1 MSGLYIH
8 IPFCTYKCS
17 YCNFYSIVNKNDIE
31 IYKKYIESLISEL
44 KLRISDYKSEIETIY
59 FGGGTP
65 SVLGADS
72 LQYLLDN
79 ILNIV
84 YNHNKDFK
92 NTDLNTNF
100 IKEITIESNINDIN
114 AEYIKFLENIPNI
127 RLSLGIQTFNEKSLD
142 IINRHTEK
150 KDIINTLKLI
160 NKSSLEN
167 ISLDFICGLP
177 LNSENQIRDDIL
189 FSLDLLSK
197 TKHFSL
203 YYLEL
208 TDSLQRKWKDLL
220 PNDEESVIY
229 YKKASDTLEGLG
241 FKRYEVSN
249 YSLPNYNSIHNS
261 NYWFLKDYIGIGV
274 SAVGCY
280 NDNRYSNVKILKDYF
295 NFIYNNNLPIKE
307 NEYLD
312 IETRKKEFIFLSLRT
327 VKGINIDRYNN
338 CFNEVFYDNY
348 YNIINNN
355 KEYFNISNNY
365 LSIKKSYFDY
375 VDEISILLL

>member
-1 MSGLYIH
+1 M
-8 IPFCTYKCS
+8 
-17 YCNFYSIVNKNDIE
+17 
-31 IYKKYIESLISEL
+31 
-44 KLRISDYKSEIETIY
+44 
-59 FGGGTP
+59 
-65 SVLGADS
+65 GADS

-375 VDEISILLL
+375 VDEISILLF

>member
-17 YCNFYSIVNKNDIE
+17 YCNFYSIVNNNDIE

-65 SVLGADS
+65 SVLGAG
-72 LQYLLDN
+72 LLKYLLDN

-84 YNHNKDFK
+84 YSHNKDLK
-92 NTDLNTNF
+92 NTNF

-114 AEYIKFLENIPNI
+114 AEYINFLENIPNI

-142 IINRHTEK
+142 IINRHTDK

-160 NKSSLEN
+160 NNSSLEN

-177 LNSENQIRDDIL
+177 INSENQIRDDIL
-189 FSLDLLSK
+189 FSLDLLPK
-197 TKHFSL
+197 IKHFSL

-208 TDSLQRKWKDLL
+208 TDSLQRKWKDLM
-220 PNDEESVIY
+220 PNEEESVIY

-249 YSLPNYNSIHNS
+249 YSLSDYNSIHNS
-261 NYWFLKDYIGIGV
+261 NYWLLKDYIGIGV

-280 NDNRYSNVKILKDYF
+280 NNNRYSNVKILKDYF
-295 NFIYNNNLPIKE
+295 YFIDNGNLPIKE

-312 IETRKKEFIFLSLRT
+312 IDTRKKEFIFLSLRT
-327 VKGINIDRYNN
+327 VKGININEYNN
-338 CFNEVFYDNY
+338 YFNEKFYDKY
-348 YNIINNN
+348 YHIINNN
-355 KEYFNISNNY
+355 SKYFNISNNY

-375 VDEISILLL
+375 VDEISILLF

>member
-17 YCNFYSIVNKNDIE
+17 YCNFYSIVNMNKIE
-31 IYKKYIESLISEL
+31 IYKRYIEALILEL

-59 FGGGTP
+59 LGGGTP
-65 SVLGADS
+65 SVLGAD
-72 LQYLLDN
+72 LLKYLLDN

-84 YNHNKDFK
+84 HIHNK
-92 NTDLNTNF
+92 DLNTNF

-114 AEYIKFLENIPNI
+114 NEYIKFLENIPNI
-127 RLSLGIQTFNEKSLD
+127 RLSLGIQTFNEKSLS
-142 IINRHTEK
+142 IINRHIDK
-150 KDIINTLKLI
+150 KDIIKALKLI

-177 LNSENQIRDDIL
+177 LNSENQIVDDIL
-189 FSLDLLSK
+189 FSYDLLPK
-197 TKHFSL
+197 LKHFSL

-208 TDSLQRKWKDLL
+208 TESLQKKWKDIL
-220 PNDEESVIY
+220 PSEEESTIY

-261 NYWFLKDYIGIGV
+261 NYWLLKDYIGIGV

-280 NDNRYSNVKILKDYF
+280 NDNRYSNVKMIRDYF
-295 NFIYNNNLPIKE
+295 DFIDKNKLPIYE

-312 IETRKKEFIFLSLRT
+312 IDIRKKEFIFLSLRT
-327 VKGINIDRYNN
+327 VKGINIDKYNN
-338 CFNEVFYDNY
+338 YFNEVFYDKY

-355 KEYFNISNNY
+355 NKYFDISNNY

-375 VDEISILLL
+375 VDEISILLF

>member
-17 YCNFYSIVNKNDIE
+17 YCNFYSIVNMNDRE

-44 KLRISDYKSEIETIY
+44 KLRIQNYKSYIETIY
-59 FGGGTP
+59 LGGGTP
-65 SVLGADS
+65 SVLGAD
-72 LQYLLDN
+72 LLKYLLDN

-84 YNHNKDFK
+84 HKHNENKY
-92 NTDLNTNF
+92 L

-114 AEYIKFLENIPNI
+114 EEYIKFLESIENI
-127 RLSLGIQTFNEKSLD
+127 RLSLGVQTFNEKSLA
-142 IINRHTEK
+142 IINRHTDK
-150 KDIINTLKLI
+150 RDIINTLKLI

-167 ISLDFICGLP
+167 VSLDFICALP

-189 FSLDLLSK
+189 FSFDLLPK

-208 TDSLQRKWKDLL
+208 TESLKNKWKDLL
-220 PNDEESVIY
+220 PNEEESVIY

-249 YSLPNYNSIHNS
+249 YSIPNYNSIHNS
-261 NYWFLKDYIGIGV
+261 NYWLLKDYIGIGV
-274 SAVGCY
+274 SAAGCY
-280 NDNRYSNVKILKDYF
+280 NDNRYINIKILKDYF
-295 NFIYNNNLPIKE
+295 NCIDKNNLPTKE
-307 NEYLD
+307 IEYLD
-312 IETRKKEFIFLSLRT
+312 INTRKKEFIFLSLRT
-327 VKGINIDRYNN
+327 AKGINIHNYNK
-338 CFNEVFYDNY
+338 CFNEIFYDNY
-348 YNIINNN
+348 YYIINNN
-355 KEYFNISNNY
+355 KEYFNISNDY

-375 VDEISILLL
+375 VDEISILLF

>member
-17 YCNFYSIVNKNDIE
+17 YCNFYSIVNMNKIE
-31 IYKKYIESLISEL
+31 IYKRYIEALILEL

-59 FGGGTP
+59 LGGGTP
-65 SVLGADS
+65 SVLGAD
-72 LQYLLDN
+72 LLKYLLDN

-84 YNHNKDFK
+84 HIHNK
-92 NTDLNTNF
+92 DLNTNF

-114 AEYIKFLENIPNI
+114 NEYIKFLENIPNI
-127 RLSLGIQTFNEKSLD
+127 RLSLGIQTFNEKSLYV
-142 IINRHTEK
+142 INRHIDK
-150 KDIINTLKLI
+150 KDIIKALKLI

-177 LNSENQIRDDIL
+177 LNSENQIVDDIL
-189 FSLDLLSK
+189 FSYDLLLK
-197 TKHFSL
+197 LKHFSL

-208 TDSLQRKWKDLL
+208 TESLQKKWKDIL
-220 PNDEESVIY
+220 PSEEESIIY

-261 NYWFLKDYIGIGV
+261 NYWLLKDYIGIGV

-280 NDNRYSNVKILKDYF
+280 NDNRYSNVKMIRDYF
-295 NFIYNNNLPIKE
+295 DFIDKNKLPIYE

-312 IETRKKEFIFLSLRT
+312 IDIRKKEFIFLSLRT
-327 VKGINIDRYNN
+327 VKGINIDKYNN
-338 CFNEVFYDNY
+338 YFNEVFYDKY

-355 KEYFNISNNY
+355 NKYFDISNNY

-375 VDEISILLL
+375 VDEISILLF

>member
-17 YCNFYSIVNKNDIE
+17 YCNFYSIVNMNDRE

-44 KLRISDYKSEIETIY
+44 KLRIQNYKSYIETIY
-59 FGGGTP
+59 LGGGTP
-65 SVLGADS
+65 SVLGAD
-72 LQYLLDN
+72 LLRYLLDN

-84 YNHNKDFK
+84 HKHNENKY
-92 NTDLNTNF
+92 L

-114 AEYIKFLENIPNI
+114 EEYIKFLESIENI
-127 RLSLGIQTFNEKSLD
+127 RLSLGVQTFNEKSLA
-142 IINRHTEK
+142 IINRHTDK
-150 KDIINTLKLI
+150 RDIINTLKLI

-167 ISLDFICGLP
+167 VSLDFICSLP

-189 FSLDLLSK
+189 FSFDLLPK

-208 TDSLQRKWKDLL
+208 TESLKNKWKDLL
-220 PNDEESVIY
+220 PNEEESVIY

-249 YSLPNYNSIHNS
+249 YSIPNYNSIHNS
-261 NYWFLKDYIGIGV
+261 NYWLLKDYIGIGV
-274 SAVGCY
+274 SAAGCY
-280 NDNRYSNVKILKDYF
+280 NDNRYINIKILKDYF
-295 NFIYNNNLPIKE
+295 NCIDKNNLPTKE
-307 NEYLD
+307 IEYLD
-312 IETRKKEFIFLSLRT
+312 INIRKKEFIFLSLRT
-327 VKGINIDRYNN
+327 AKGINIHNYNK
-338 CFNEVFYDNY
+338 CFNEIFYDNY
-348 YNIINNN
+348 YYIINNN
-355 KEYFNISNNY
+355 KEYFNISNDY

-375 VDEISILLL
+375 VDEISILLF

>member
-17 YCNFYSIVNKNDIE
+17 YCNFYSIVNMNDRE

-44 KLRISDYKSEIETIY
+44 KLRIQNYKSYIETIY
-59 FGGGTP
+59 LGGGTP
-65 SVLGADS
+65 SVLGAD
-72 LQYLLDN
+72 LLKYLLDN

-84 YNHNKDFK
+84 HKHNENKY
-92 NTDLNTNF
+92 L

-114 AEYIKFLENIPNI
+114 EEYIKFLESIENI
-127 RLSLGIQTFNEKSLD
+127 RLSLGVQTFNEKSLA
-142 IINRHTEK
+142 IINRHTDK
-150 KDIINTLKLI
+150 RDIINTLKLI

-167 ISLDFICGLP
+167 VSLDFICALP

-189 FSLDLLSK
+189 FSFDLLPK

-208 TDSLQRKWKDLL
+208 TESLKNKWKDLL
-220 PNDEESVIY
+220 PNEEESVIY

-249 YSLPNYNSIHNS
+249 YSIHNYNAIHNS
-261 NYWFLKDYIGIGV
+261 NYWLLKDYIGIGV
-274 SAVGCY
+274 SAAGCY
-280 NDNRYSNVKILKDYF
+280 NDNRYINIKILKDYF
-295 NFIYNNNLPIKE
+295 NCIDKNNLPTKE
-307 NEYLD
+307 IEYLD
-312 IETRKKEFIFLSLRT
+312 INIRKKEFIFLSLRT
-327 VKGINIDRYNN
+327 AKGINIHNYNKF
-338 CFNEVFYDNY
+338 FNEIFYDNY
-348 YNIINNN
+348 YYIINNN
-355 KEYFNISNNY
+355 KEYFNISNDY

-375 VDEISILLL
+375 VDEISILLF

>member
-17 YCNFYSIVNKNDIE
+17 YCNFYSIVNMNKIE
-31 IYKKYIESLISEL
+31 IYKRYIEALILEL
-44 KLRISDYKSEIETIY
+44 KLRISYYKSEIETIY
-59 FGGGTP
+59 LGGGTP
-65 SVLGADS
+65 SVLGAD
-72 LQYLLDN
+72 LLKYLLDN

-84 YNHNKDFK
+84 HIHNK
-92 NTDLNTNF
+92 DLNTNF

-114 AEYIKFLENIPNI
+114 NEYIKFLENIPNI
-127 RLSLGIQTFNEKSLD
+127 RLSLGIQTFNEKSLAV
-142 IINRHTEK
+142 INRHTDK
-150 KDIINTLKLI
+150 KDIINALKLI

-177 LNSENQIRDDIL
+177 LNSENQIVDDIL
-189 FSLDLLSK
+189 FSYDLLPK
-197 TKHFSL
+197 LKHFSL

-208 TDSLQRKWKDLL
+208 TESLQKKWKDIL
-220 PNDEESVIY
+220 PSEEESIIY

-261 NYWFLKDYIGIGV
+261 NYWLLKDYIGIGV

-280 NDNRYSNVKILKDYF
+280 NDNRYSNVKMIRDYF
-295 NFIYNNNLPIKE
+295 DFIDKNKLPIYE

-312 IETRKKEFIFLSLRT
+312 IDIRKKEFIFLSLRT
-327 VKGINIDRYNN
+327 VKGINIDKYNN
-338 CFNEVFYDNY
+338 YFNEVFYDKY

-355 KEYFNISNNY
+355 NKYFDISNNY

-375 VDEISILLL
+375 VDEISILLF

>member
-17 YCNFYSIVNKNDIE
+17 YCNFYSIVNMNKIE
-31 IYKKYIESLISEL
+31 IYKRYIEALILEL

-59 FGGGTP
+59 LGGGTP
-65 SVLGADS
+65 SVLGAD
-72 LQYLLDN
+72 LLKYLLDN

-84 YNHNKDFK
+84 HIHNK
-92 NTDLNTNF
+92 DLNTNF

-114 AEYIKFLENIPNI
+114 NEYIKFLENIPNI
-127 RLSLGIQTFNEKSLD
+127 RLSLGIQTFNEKSLYV
-142 IINRHTEK
+142 INRHIDK
-150 KDIINTLKLI
+150 KDIIKALKLI

-177 LNSENQIRDDIL
+177 LNSENQIVDDIL
-189 FSLDLLSK
+189 FSYDLLPK
-197 TKHFSL
+197 LKHFSL

-208 TDSLQRKWKDLL
+208 TESLQKKWKDIL
-220 PNDEESVIY
+220 PSEEESIIY
-229 YKKASDTLEGLG
+229 YKKASDTFEGLG

-261 NYWFLKDYIGIGV
+261 NYWLLKDYIGIGV

-280 NDNRYSNVKILKDYF
+280 NDNRYSNVKMIRDYF
-295 NFIYNNNLPIKE
+295 DFIDKNKLPIYE

-312 IETRKKEFIFLSLRT
+312 IDIRKKEFIFLSLRT
-327 VKGINIDRYNN
+327 VKGINIDKYNN
-338 CFNEVFYDNY
+338 YFNEVFYDKY

-355 KEYFNISNNY
+355 NKYFDISNNY

-375 VDEISILLL
+375 VDEISILLF

>member
-17 YCNFYSIVNKNDIE
+17 YCNFYSIVNMNNRE
-31 IYKKYIESLISEL
+31 IYKKYAESLISEL
-44 KLRISDYKSEIETIY
+44 KLRIQNYESYIETIY

-65 SVLGADS
+65 SVLGAD
-72 LQYLLDN
+72 LLKYLLDN

-84 YNHNKDFK
+84 HNK
-92 NTDLNTNF
+92 DLNTNL

-114 AEYIKFLENIPNI
+114 NEYIKFLENIPNI
-127 RLSLGIQTFNEKSLD
+127 RLSLGIQTFNEKSLSV
-142 IINRHTEK
+142 INRHTDK

-167 ISLDFICGLP
+167 ISLDFICGLH

-189 FSLDLLSK
+189 FSYDLLPK
-197 TKHFSL
+197 LKHFSL

-208 TDSLQRKWKDLL
+208 TESLQRKWKDLL
-220 PNDEESVIY
+220 PNEEESVIY
-229 YKKASDTLEGLG
+229 YKKASDTLEGIG

-249 YSLPNYNSIHNS
+249 YSLYNYNSIHNS
-261 NYWFLKDYIGIGV
+261 NYWLLKDYIGIGV

-280 NDNRYSNVKILKDYF
+280 NDNRYSNVKIIKDYF
-295 NFIYNNNLPIKE
+295 NFIDNNNLPIKE

-312 IETRKKEFIFLSLRT
+312 IDTRKKEFIFLSLRT

-338 CFNEVFYDNY
+338 YFNENFYDEY
-348 YNIINNN
+348 YHIINNN
-355 KEYFNISNNY
+355 SKYFNISNNY

>member
-31 IYKKYIESLISEL
+31 IHKKYIESLISEL
-44 KLRISDYKSEIETIY
+44 KLRISDYKSEIKTIY

-65 SVLGADS
+65 SVLGAY
-72 LQYLLDN
+72 LLKYLLDN

-84 YNHNKDFK
+84 HNYNRNLK
-92 NTDLNTNF
+92 NIYLNTNF

-114 AEYIKFLENIPNI
+114 AEYINFLENIPNI
-127 RLSLGIQTFNEKSLD
+127 RLSLGIQTFNEKSLA
-142 IINRHTEK
+142 IINRHTDK

-189 FSLDLLSK
+189 FSLDLLHK

-208 TDSLQRKWKDLL
+208 TDSLQRKWEDFL
-220 PNDEESVIY
+220 PNEEESVIY

-249 YSLPNYNSIHNS
+249 YSMPNYNSIHNS
-261 NYWFLKDYIGIGV
+261 NYWLLKDYIGIGV

-295 NFIYNNNLPIKE
+295 DFIDNNNLPTKE

-327 VKGINIDRYNN
+327 VKGININEYKNY
-338 CFNEVFYDNY
+338 FNEEFYDKY
-348 YNIINNN
+348 YHIINNN
-355 KEYFNISNNY
+355 KYFNISNNY

-375 VDEISILLL
+375 VDEISLLLL

>member
-17 YCNFYSIVNKNDIE
+17 YCNFYSIVNMNKIE
-31 IYKKYIESLISEL
+31 IYKRYIEALILEL

-59 FGGGTP
+59 LGGGTP
-65 SVLGADS
+65 SVLGAD
-72 LQYLLDN
+72 LLKYLLDN

-84 YNHNKDFK
+84 HNK
-92 NTDLNTNF
+92 DLNTNF

-114 AEYIKFLENIPNI
+114 NEYIKFLENIPNI
-127 RLSLGIQTFNEKSLD
+127 RLSLGIQTFNEKSLS
-142 IINRHTEK
+142 IINRHIDK
-150 KDIINTLKLI
+150 KDIIKALKLI

-177 LNSENQIRDDIL
+177 LNSENQIVDDIL
-189 FSLDLLSK
+189 FSYDLLPK
-197 TKHFSL
+197 LKHFSL

-208 TDSLQRKWKDLL
+208 TESLQKKWKDIL
-220 PNDEESVIY
+220 PSEEESTIY

-261 NYWFLKDYIGIGV
+261 NYWLLKDYIGIGV

-280 NDNRYSNVKILKDYF
+280 NDNRYSNVKMIRDYF
-295 NFIYNNNLPIKE
+295 DFIDKNKLPIYE

-312 IETRKKEFIFLSLRT
+312 IDIRKKEFIFLSLRT
-327 VKGINIDRYNN
+327 VKGINIDKYNN
-338 CFNEVFYDNY
+338 YFNEVFYDKY

-355 KEYFNISNNY
+355 NKYFDISNNY

-375 VDEISILLL
+375 VDEISILLF

>member
-17 YCNFYSIVNKNDIE
+17 YCNFYSIVNMNKIE
-31 IYKKYIESLISEL
+31 IYKRYIEALILEL

-59 FGGGTP
+59 LGGGTP
-65 SVLGADS
+65 SVLGAD
-72 LQYLLDN
+72 LLKYLLDN

-84 YNHNKDFK
+84 HIHNK
-92 NTDLNTNF
+92 DLNTNF

-114 AEYIKFLENIPNI
+114 NEYIKFLENIPNI
-127 RLSLGIQTFNEKSLD
+127 RLSLGIQTFNEKSLSV
-142 IINRHTEK
+142 INRHIDK
-150 KDIINTLKLI
+150 KDIIKALKLI

-177 LNSENQIRDDIL
+177 LNSENQIVDDIL
-189 FSLDLLSK
+189 FSYDLLPK
-197 TKHFSL
+197 LKHFSL

-208 TDSLQRKWKDLL
+208 TESLQKKWKDIL
-220 PNDEESVIY
+220 PSEEESIIY

-261 NYWFLKDYIGIGV
+261 NYWLLKDYIGIGV

-280 NDNRYSNVKILKDYF
+280 NDNRYSNVKMIRDYF
-295 NFIYNNNLPIKE
+295 DFIDKNKLPIYE

-312 IETRKKEFIFLSLRT
+312 IDIRKKEFIFLSLRT
-327 VKGINIDRYNN
+327 VKGINIDKYNN
-338 CFNEVFYDNY
+338 YFNEVFYDKY

-355 KEYFNISNNY
+355 NKYFDISNNY

-375 VDEISILLL
+375 VDEISILLF

>member
-17 YCNFYSIVNKNDIE
+17 YCNFYSIVNMNDRE
-31 IYKKYIESLISEL
+31 IYRKYAEALISEL
-44 KLRISDYKSEIETIY
+44 KLRIQNYKSYIETIY

-65 SVLGADS
+65 SVFGSDL
-72 LQYLLDN
+72 LKYLLDN
-79 ILNIV
+79 ILDIV
-84 YNHNKDFK
+84 YNHNRDYIGSK
-92 NTDLNTNF
+92 NTDL

-114 AEYIKFLENIPNI
+114 LEYIKFLEKIQNI
-127 RLSLGIQTFNEKSLD
+127 RLSLGIQTFNEKSLAV
-142 IINRHTEK
+142 INRHTDK
-150 KDIINTLKLI
+150 KDIINALKLI

-177 LNSENQIRDDIL
+177 LNSEMQIKDDIL
-189 FSLDLLSK
+189 FSYDLLPK
-197 TKHFSL
+197 VKHFSL

-208 TDSLQRKWKDLL
+208 TESLHKKWKDLL

-249 YSLPNYNSIHNS
+249 YSLPDYNSIHNS
-261 NYWFLKDYIGIGV
+261 NYWLLKDYIGIGV
-274 SAVGCY
+274 SAAGCY
-280 NDNRYSNVKILKDYF
+280 NNNRYCNVKMLRDYF
-295 NFIYNNNLPIKE
+295 NFIDNSNLPIKE

-312 IETRKKEFIFLSLRT
+312 IDTRKKEFIFLSLRT
-327 VKGINIDRYNN
+327 VKGINIDKYNN
-338 CFNEVFYDNY
+338 YFNEKFYDKY

-355 KEYFNISNNY
+355 TQYFNVYKNY
-365 LSIKKSYFDY
+365 LSIKKHYFDY

>member
-17 YCNFYSIVNKNDIE
+17 YCNFYSIVNMNKIE
-31 IYKKYIESLISEL
+31 IYKRYIEALILEL

-59 FGGGTP
+59 LGGGTP
-65 SVLGADS
+65 SVLGAD
-72 LQYLLDN
+72 LLKYLLDN

-84 YNHNKDFK
+84 HIHNK
-92 NTDLNTNF
+92 DLNTNF

-114 AEYIKFLENIPNI
+114 NEYIKFLENIPNI
-127 RLSLGIQTFNEKSLD
+127 RLSLGIQTFNEKSLYV
-142 IINRHTEK
+142 INRHIDK
-150 KDIINTLKLI
+150 KDIIKALKLI

-177 LNSENQIRDDIL
+177 LNSENQIVDDIL
-189 FSLDLLSK
+189 FSYDLLPK
-197 TKHFSL
+197 LKHFSL

-208 TDSLQRKWKDLL
+208 TESLQKKWKDIL
-220 PNDEESVIY
+220 PSEEESIIY

-261 NYWFLKDYIGIGV
+261 NYWLLKDYIGIGV

-280 NDNRYSNVKILKDYF
+280 NDNRYSNVKMIRDYF
-295 NFIYNNNLPIKE
+295 DFIDKNKLPIYE

-312 IETRKKEFIFLSLRT
+312 IDIRKKEFIFLSLRT
-327 VKGINIDRYNN
+327 VKGINIDKYNN
-338 CFNEVFYDNY
+338 YFNEVFYDKY

-355 KEYFNISNNY
+355 NKYFDISNNY

-375 VDEISILLL
+375 VDEISILLF